1 MNIWL
6 VILWK
11 RYLRLDG
18 GIILIESLILM
29 EEFVL
34 IMLSSFGVLGTFLV
48 YFANPFFEGLLLKI
62 NTNTLNII
70 SLILL
75 IIFTI
80 DFIISM
86 YASFKLKNSLSKID
100 KDSTEEIK
108 EKN

>member
-1 MNIWL
+1 MIDFS
-6 VILWK
+6 
-11 RYLRLDG
+11 R
-18 GIILIESLILM
+18 
-29 EEFVL
+29 
-34 IMLSSFGVLGTFLV
+34 
-48 YFANPFFEGLLLKI
+48 
-62 NTNTLNII
+62 

-108 EKN
+108 EKIKEKIESKFLNRRIFKAYPKYKINIIKRLEEYRKEKIEKK